1 MKRITKQNRIIL
13 FCDIEHP
20 VKIYW
25 VAFINKWFSR
35 VVMSAASS
43 PNDRRDQTGAIN
55 KITYWHDKLEEK
67 RRAFKQWN
75 RTAYK
80 LTKYTLITLL
90 IVWFIWG

>member
-1 MKRITKQNRIIL
+1 VERPSRLAWVSALNR
-13 FCDIEHP
+13 
-20 VKIYW
+20 
-25 VAFINKWFSR
+25 WFSR

-43 PNDRRDQTGAIN
+43 PNDTGDQTGAIN
-55 KITYWHDKLEEK
+55 KLTHYHDKLEAK

-90 IVWFIWG
+90 VVWFVAG